1 MIGAGLLFICLLIGL
16 RLSLRLVRY
25 RSVAIFVL
33 IVGAVAIMSISSA
46 RTIGESVSMSTD
58 RDATELT
65 NQSISSTH
73 LAWMRA
79 GCP

>member
-1 MIGAGLLFICLLIGL
+1 MIGAGLLFVCLLIGL
-16 RLSLRLVRY
+16 RLSLRMVQY

-46 RTIGESVSMSTD
+46 STTSSSKSESTD
-58 RDATELT
+58 LDTTELT
-65 NQSISSTH
+65 NQSISSAL
-73 LAWMRA
+73 LARTKA